1 MERTWLL
8 LIASLAILWT
18 GCGGGSSSPKSTTA
32 PATATAA
39 TNAGLEAIDC
49 KRHRAYIPIA
59 PGNPLSAQVAV
70 LDLSVDPDT
79 TDPRLPT
86 IDLKHAGPTQE
97 AAIAPKQ
104 GLVLVTSGSVAATG
118 FLDAINESD
127 GTPVTGS
134 PFSLPIGSRP
144 LPSDGIVFDAR
155 HNQALLSMTSTPI
168 TCPSGSSTACTGMAL
183 FNLTTHSFGPL
194 MQFDGPVNNFGFDP
208 SAQISLAPADQISPL
223 VNGINAAGNVACTL
237 NDGSLNDISADP
249 EGAAVDPGTG
259 IWVVGNLDDVTT
271 TVINLAGATFSGTTP
286 PCDLLEAGTP
296 PSNSLNF
303 DTGAGEFL
311 AGVAINPVTHQA
323 VLTSPRDNQIAL
335 LSLPK
340 TRVKFISPSDLDAVS
355 AILPTEPDGSQFQA
369 NILPY
374 SVSIDTC
381 HNRAYIVNAD
391 ETFMVEINLTMM
403 QKNPN
408 AISTAL
414 PAGNCKGTSTTLACD
429 NNRGVRFFPLPGV

>member
-1 MERTWLL
+1 ME
-8 LIASLAILWT
+8 
-18 GCGGGSSSPKSTTA
+18 
-32 PATATAA
+32 
-39 TNAGLEAIDC
+39 
-49 KRHRAYIPIA
+49 
-59 PGNPLSAQVAV
+59 NPLSAQVAV

-79 TDPRLPT
+79 TDPRLTT
-86 IDLKHAGPTQE
+86 IDLKHAGPAQE
-97 AAIAPKQ
+97 AAIAPKP
-104 GLVLVTSGSVAATG
+104 GLLLVTSGSVAATG

-127 GTPVTGS
+127 DTPVAGS
-134 PFSLPIGSRP
+134 PFSFPIGSRP
-144 LPSDGIVFDAR
+144 LPSDGVVFDAR
-155 HNQALLSMTSTPI
+155 HNRALLSMTSTPV
-168 TCPSGSSTACTGMAL
+168 TCANTTACTGMAL
-183 FNLTTHSFGPL
+183 FSLATHSFGPL
-194 MQFDGPVNNFGFDP
+194 MQFDGAVNSFGFDP

-237 NDGSLNDISADP
+237 NDGSLNDIPADP

-259 IWVVGNLDDVTT
+259 IWVVGNFNDVTT

-311 AGVAINPVTHQA
+311 PGVAINPVTHQA
-323 VLTSPRDNQIAL
+323 LLTGLLDNQIAL

-355 AILPTEPDGSQFQA
+355 AILPTEPDGIQFEA

-374 SVSIDTC
+374 SGSIDTC
-381 HNRAYIVNAD
+381 HNRAYVVNAL
-391 ETFMVEINLTMM
+391 ETFMVEIDLTKM

-429 NNRGVRFFPLPGV
+429 NNNGVRFFPLPGV